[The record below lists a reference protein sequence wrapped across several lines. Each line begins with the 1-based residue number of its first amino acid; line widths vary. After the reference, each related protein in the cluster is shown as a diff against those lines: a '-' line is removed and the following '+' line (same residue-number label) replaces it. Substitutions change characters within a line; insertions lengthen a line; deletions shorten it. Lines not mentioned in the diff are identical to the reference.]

1 VGPLRPSLLLLPL
14 LLSAA
19 GAFAADGTE
28 AHTETAWGLH
38 SSTFDT
44 LHGRVV
50 LTLGDDAALGD
61 TLSGRVRLEPDG
73 QDEETRTTNLEH
85 LGGYTVLV
93 AGQRLPA
100 SSDAFQWKVP
110 VSIGVSAAVGLLD
123 EDGARVGET
132 AVPLRSA
139 PGPDPY
145 GFELPTLAQ
154 AGRPV
159 SVSGPF
165 GGDLGNTGVT
175 VGGAEAPVLAE
186 SPRKL
191 VALVPADVTGPAELV
206 VTESGTSTRGE
217 VRVVGIRLSAPK
229 VDLKR
234 GERTTLTVRVSGLAG
249 LKEPIPLEVVNLSPS
264 RVRVSGGETQTIT
277 IPTEDVDESGEY
289 TWTTRLT
296 GVAPGSF
303 QITAFLP
310 DLARPAGPPETP
322 VVASGPEEGAAQE
335 GETERPETEQ
345 SGNTL
350 CVYRIDSIDDSSK
363 CPRRYIR
370 AGFQYCVKCPP
381 SKVCP
386 RSNRWV
392 LFGNDDCKGT
402 WTLTGGTECRVYSE
416 CPGAGIRLFQG
427 FEDPG

>member
-1 VGPLRPSLLLLPL
+1 MGRLRRTLLLLPL

-19 GAFAADGTE
+19 GAVAADGTE

-44 LHGRVV
+44 PHGQVV
-50 LTLGDDAALGD
+50 LTVSDDVALGD

-73 QDEETRTTNLEH
+73 QDEETRAANLDH
-85 LGGYTVLV
+85 LGGYTVLL

-100 SSDAFQWKVP
+100 SSNAFQWKVP

-123 EDGARVGET
+123 DDGARVGET
-132 AVPLRSA
+132 AFPLRSA

-145 GFELPTLAQ
+145 GFMLPEIAQ

-159 SVSGPF
+159 PVSGPF
-165 GGDLGNTGVT
+165 DGDLGNTGVT
-175 VGGAEAPVLAE
+175 VGGTEAPVLAE

-191 VALVPADVTGPAELV
+191 VALVPGDVTGPAELV

-229 VDLKR
+229 VDLQR

-264 RVRVSGGETQTIT
+264 RVRISGGDTQTIT
-277 IPTEDVDESGEY
+277 IPTEGVDEAGEY

-296 GVAPGSF
+296 GVTPGSF
-303 QITAFLP
+303 QITASLA
-310 DLARPAGPPETP
+310 DLADPES
-322 VVASGPEEGAAQE
+322 AKS
-335 GETERPETEQ
+335 
-345 SGNTL
+345 
-350 CVYRIDSIDDSSK
+350 D
-363 CPRRYIR
+363 
-370 AGFQYCVKCPP
+370 
-381 SKVCP
+381 
-386 RSNRWV
+386 
-392 LFGNDDCKGT
+392 
-402 WTLTGGTECRVYSE
+402 
-416 CPGAGIRLFQG
+416 
-427 FEDPG
+427 